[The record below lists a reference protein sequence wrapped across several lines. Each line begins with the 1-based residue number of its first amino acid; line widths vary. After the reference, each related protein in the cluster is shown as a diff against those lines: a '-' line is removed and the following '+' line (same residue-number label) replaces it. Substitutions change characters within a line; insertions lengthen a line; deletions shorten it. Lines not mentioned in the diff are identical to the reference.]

1 MAMLRGETIMVAFDA
16 LLANKVRAFLT
27 MLGVV
32 IGSACI
38 VLVATVALTGKRYVI
53 AQIESV
59 GSNLVYA
66 EYMYSPQQPMSL
78 SYELNLGDL
87 EAVKGIPQVVEV
99 AGTRELRQ
107 TVVVSG
113 VERPISFIGV
123 TEGFQAIRKLVIL
136 RGRFFDPVDMQS
148 RGKVCLLT
156 KDLADRLFPY
166 EDPIGKPIRV
176 SEVSFT
182 VIGVFTERVATFGLS
197 EIQRESVIIP
207 FSLMKHYTGEDFV
220 RVLYAQAR
228 SEERRVGKE
237 CRL

>member
-16 LLANKVRAFLT
+16 LRANKVRAFLT

-66 EYMYSPQQPMSL
+66 EYARRPQQPMSL
-78 SYELNLGDL
+78 SDEINLGDL

-99 AGTRELRQ
+99 AGTRDMPQ
-107 TVVVSG
+107 TVVVGG

-123 TEGFQAIRKLVIL
+123 T
-136 RGRFFDPVDMQS
+136 
-148 RGKVCLLT
+148 
-156 KDLADRLFPY
+156 
-166 EDPIGKPIRV
+166 
-176 SEVSFT
+176 
-182 VIGVFTERVATFGLS
+182 
-197 EIQRESVIIP
+197 
-207 FSLMKHYTGEDFV
+207 
-220 RVLYAQAR
+220 
-228 SEERRVGKE
+228 
-237 CRL
+237 